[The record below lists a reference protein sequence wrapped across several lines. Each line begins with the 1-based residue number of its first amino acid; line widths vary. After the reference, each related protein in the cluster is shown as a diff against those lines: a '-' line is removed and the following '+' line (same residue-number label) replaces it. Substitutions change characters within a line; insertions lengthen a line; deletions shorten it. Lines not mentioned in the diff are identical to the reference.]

1 MDLTKKI
8 FDIVFTANEP
18 SIKLIVFLAYFVIAY
33 FAYKRFNQLEVK
45 FDRYNLSNET
55 RTWTTYLRF
64 HLFALLYF
72 LFIAVLYR
80 ILLNYPDIIT
90 AIMKISPDWEKLYK
104 NLQASF
110 PHRNMLQP
118 IAALILLSVL
128 VFRFGPFGDIDRE
141 IRWRLQKLGSIPGQT
156 NRLITLLRDSRLN
169 IPDEFIESLKADLP
183 LLFTPDAHN
192 DVSDIQKLMLR
203 ADFLTNQ
210 LSKFNRSDSDFY
222 SFYHSNKQE
231 VEALESRF
239 DDIKK
244 EVCQYCDIR
253 HIIETRATDGSTS
266 SQDEKALEDAQ
277 SRLRRAMKRNS
288 EIVLNNYLTRVYHLY
303 TCAVLFEKKMQRD
316 RVESLQKLGFDLKD
330 VRFQSDPAEAA
341 GQVAEDISLIAVGM
355 LLAFVF
361 SVILGFI
368 CGWTPKASRKTI
380 VFAWIP
386 MAVSYPTI
394 TSLAVLY
401 VRKRISTAR
410 GGFWAVMGWSRHG
423 WPVQS
428 YILAGLMAG
437 AVCSLALI
445 LLGILDPGKYFIKPG
460 NFWTEKLSALGMWGI
475 FMGSMTGFALSAFM
489 DISWFGRKARTMEAL
504 ILGLLLGVTGYVINY
519 HLLHPGSSP
528 FEEGKIGG
536 FIFLMTI
543 CFLIGAILGAYIPES
558 YRERFNMNGK
568 KLV

>member
-1 MDLTKKI
+1 MDLTSRI
-8 FDIVFTANEP
+8 FDILFTANEP

-33 FAYKRFNQLEVK
+33 FAYNRFNQLEVK

-64 HLFALLYF
+64 HLFAFFYF

-80 ILLNYPDIIT
+80 ILQNYPDIIT
-90 AIMKISPDWEKLYK
+90 AIMKISPDWEKLYN
-104 NLQASF
+104 NLQDSF
-110 PHRNMLQP
+110 PHHNLLQP

-128 VFRFGPFGDIDRE
+128 VFRFGPFGDMDRE
-141 IRWRLQKLGSIPGQT
+141 IRRRLQKLGSIPGQT
-156 NRLITLLRDSRLN
+156 NRLITLLRDCQLN
-169 IPDEFIESLKADLP
+169 IPDEFRESLKTDLP
-183 LLFTPDAHN
+183 LLFTPNAHN

-203 ADFLTNQ
+203 AVFLINQ

-222 SFYHSNKQE
+222 RFYHNNKRE

-239 DDIKK
+239 DEIKK

-253 HIIETRATDGSTS
+253 HIIETRATGGSTS
-266 SQDEKALEDAQ
+266 SQDERALEDAQ
-277 SRLRRAMKRNS
+277 TRLKRTMKRNS
-288 EIVLNNYLTRVYHLY
+288 EIIIDNYLTRVYHLY
-303 TCAVLFEKKMQRD
+303 ACAVLFEKKMPRD
-316 RVESLQKLGFDLKD
+316 RVESLEKLGFDLKD
-330 VRFQSDPAEAA
+330 VRFQSNPDEAA
-341 GQVAEDISLIAVGM
+341 GQVAEDISLIAIAM
-355 LLAFVF
+355 FLAFIV

-386 MAVSYPTI
+386 MAVLYPTI

-410 GGFWAVMGWSRHG
+410 GSFWAAMGWTRHG

-437 AVCSLALI
+437 AACCVALI
-445 LLGILDPGKYFIKPG
+445 LCGILDPGKSFIEQG
-460 NFWTEKLSALGMWGI
+460 NIWTDKLSSVGMWGF
-475 FMGSMTGFALSAFM
+475 FMGFVTAFSLSAFL
-489 DISWFGRKARTMEAL
+489 DIPWSGRKAHAIEAL
-504 ILGLLLGVTGYVINY
+504 ILGLLLSVTGYAINY
-519 HLLHPGSSP
+519 HLLYPGRSP
-528 FEEGKIGG
+528 VKEGRIGG

-543 CFLIGAILGAYIPES
+543 CFLIGAILGAYVPES
-558 YRERFNMNGK
+558 YRKRFNMNGK